1 MKQKITRYIMFV
13 LLKTKNKEKILN
25 TARGE
30 NRYIMYRRTNIRIAP
45 DFSSETMQERKT
57 LNDILGTKRKTVN
70 PQFYI

>member
-1 MKQKITRYIMFV
+1 MFV